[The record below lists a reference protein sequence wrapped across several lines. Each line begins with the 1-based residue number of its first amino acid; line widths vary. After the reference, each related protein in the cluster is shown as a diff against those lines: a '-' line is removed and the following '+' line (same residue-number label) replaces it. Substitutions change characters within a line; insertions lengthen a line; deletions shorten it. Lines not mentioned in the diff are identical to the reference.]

1 MLFAFSHALR
11 TVAFPHACVA
21 PASLAASLIS
31 QFFHTFYG
39 ESFRTIDPVTTLL
52 RNLVEY
58 GPLLSLSR
66 A

>member
-39 ESFRTIDPVTTLL
+39 GSPSVLLTLL
-52 RNLVEY
+52 LPCSET
-58 GPLLSLSR
+58 
-66 A
+66 